1 MNERVKRFKKILKE
15 KGLDGFIVTSPV
27 NIYYLTGFR
36 GVSATERE
44 AILVVNPSKVI
55 LITGRL
61 YKHEASR
68 LKSKSLDVKIADE
81 RNQINQFIKSTI
93 TSLRGLT
100 PKVGFEEHD
109 LKYSEFKH
117 FTKLL
122 KGIKLIPVKHLIEDL
137 RIIKSDEEIKNIERA
152 QVISQKAFDQVIKTI
167 KVGQTEAEI
176 AEKLEKII
184 KNFGGQG
191 LAFESIV
198 ASGPNSALPH
208 YVTGKRRIKKGDV
221 LLFDFGA
228 KYKNYC
234 ADLSRTIFIGRAKD
248 QQKNIYHHVLEAQKA
263 AIEKIGRGSKSHEI
277 HGHATDIFK
286 DEKLHKYF
294 LHGLGHGIGL
304 EVHENPHLRP
314 LAKNRDPKEPIEELK
329 EGMVFS
335 VEPGLYFPDFGV
347 RIEDLVVLQNGK
359 ARILGKPVEDIIE
372 I

>member
-234 ADLSRTIFIGRAKD
+234 ADLSRTIFLGRARD
-248 QQKNIYHHVLEAQKA
+248 EQRNIYDHVQTSQNMAIAKICDGLAAKEAFGYIDRHFKKH
-263 AIEKIGRGSKSHEI
+263 KIHQ
-277 HGHATDIFK
+277 
-286 DEKLHKYF
+286 YF
-294 LHGLGHGIGL
+294 LHSLGHGIGL
-304 EVHENPHLRP
+304 EVHEKPSLSKQSKAK
-314 LAKNRDPKEPIEELK
+314 LA
-329 EGMVFS
+329 EGMIFS
-335 VEPGLYFPDFGV
+335 IEPGLYFPSWGGV
-347 RIEDLVVLQNGK
+347 RIEDLVLIKNGRAK
-359 ARILGKPVEDIIE
+359 LIGKPARFIQI
-372 I
+372 